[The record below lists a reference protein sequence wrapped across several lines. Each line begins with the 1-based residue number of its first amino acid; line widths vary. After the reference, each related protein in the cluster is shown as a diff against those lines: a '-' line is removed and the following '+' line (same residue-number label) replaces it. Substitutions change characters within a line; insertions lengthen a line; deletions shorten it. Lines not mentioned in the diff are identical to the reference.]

1 MARSDSYSTIREK
14 ELFELLTH
22 VLSGSSED
30 HKRKRIQGLE
40 ELQRRIKFKSI
51 EDIDGSIDIL
61 LEIAKKQGHNQPESS
76 LIVDSLLLSINK
88 YKEAYQTVL
97 NGLKGREQE
106 EDLLFLVFSKVVL
119 KLDYKRKRQAIRPLV
134 RFLMS
139 RDAVNRIGVR
149 GVYDCLFSLG
159 NEKLS
164 TEIVKETSPYL
175 DSLETC
181 ATIFSVRLCSKF
193 ADHKLVPKML
203 ELLEKSVKGYFSGYE
218 IEIERDICAYF
229 ERIIDLRS
237 LPVLLKLLRMR
248 ASYSYNYIVKAV
260 ARVLDKHP
268 YRVDFVLEKL
278 LDERRNAAVIN
289 AILECFLEME
299 APKIDIHCLLT
310 TIRINWWNKHP
321 QVRNSLHRLF
331 VKIGD
336 PSKPTL
342 FEILGEE
349 EEYDFALR
357 CLREIGVS
365 NEELSRLFPKPG
377 ILQVYNFLYSQAR
390 GKRIPKDLN
399 QLWENRKKLQ
409 ENVPG
414 TTNWLEHLLLHIFA
428 SFNFVTLNVAPLKVE
443 CVDLVCFYPETLDL
457 FIIGCTTGI
466 LKDDLAKMDA
476 LITKM
481 ENQTPNLF
489 DVCSITPI
497 VVCSEVAAISPSDK
511 KYSAEQGIVVM
522 QSHHIDKLL
531 EMLNTNRKPR
541 EVIKYIADCKISQLG
556 ALDLGR

>member
-40 ELQRRIKFKSI
+40 ELQRRIKSDSI
-51 EDIDGSIDIL
+51 QNMDGSIGIL
-61 LEIAKKQGHNQPESS
+61 LEMAKKQGHNQPESS

-106 EDLLFLVFSKVVL
+106 EDLLFLVFSKLVL

-139 RDAVNRIGVR
+139 RDTVNRIGVR
-149 GVYDCLFSLG
+149 EVYDCLFSLG
-159 NEKLS
+159 DEKLS

-175 DSLETC
+175 DRLETC
-181 ATIFSVRLCSKF
+181 AIVYSVKLCSEF
-193 ADHKLVPKML
+193 ADRKLLPKML
-203 ELLEKSVKGYFSGYE
+203 EVLDRSMTGYYNAHH
-218 IEIERDICAYF
+218 IEIERRLCEYF
-229 ERIIDLRS
+229 KRIKDPNSFTHLMR
-237 LPVLLKLLRMR
+237 LLKLRYRENPNDKIDALSEILN
-248 ASYSYNYIVKAV
+248 SYPSLKDD
-260 ARVLDKHP
+260 L
-268 YRVDFVLEKL
+268 LEMLYDVRHNKDL
-278 LDERRNAAVIN
+278 VT
-289 AILECFLEME
+289 AILGSFEKME
-299 APKIDIHCLLT
+299 KPPSAMALLPKLR
-310 TIRINWWNKHP
+310 IRYWWEHP
-321 QVRNSLHRLF
+321 ASF
-331 VKIGD
+331 YVKKILVKGGES
-336 PSKPTL
+336 SKPIL
-342 FEILGEE
+342 FEMLQDDEK
-349 EEYDFALR
+349 YDYALE
-357 CLREIGVS
+357 CLKEIGVS
-365 NEELSRLFPKPG
+365 TEELSNVFPKPPV
-377 ILQVYNFLYSQAR
+377 LQIYNFLYSQAR
-390 GKRIPKDLN
+390 RVKKMPKDLN
-399 QLWENRKKLQ
+399 TLWMEKEELG

-414 TTNWLEHLLLHIFA
+414 TTDRLEHLLLHIF
-428 SFNFVTLNVAPLKVE
+428 SCFNFVTLNVAPLKVE

-511 KYSAEQGIVVM
+511 KYSAEQGIVVI